1 MVKFD
6 IILCYSQDDD
16 NDNDIGFAP
25 MEASSKSI
33 QIFLYGFIKPLPS
46 ITNWLIF
53 HYKIRNF
60 FFF

>member
-6 IILCYSQDDD
+6 IILCNSQDDD

-33 QIFLYGFIKPLPS
+33 QIFLYGCIKPLPS
-46 ITNWLIF
+46 ISN
-53 HYKIRNF
+53 
-60 FFF
+60 